1 MQEPYSAREAT
12 HDLIMALRTAR
23 VRHVRNPRSNPRQA
37 CVEAS
42 RMLPLDVQLE
52 AAAEIQSWPN
62 YTATPLLNLPG
73 IADAARVGRVWLKDE
88 SARFGLG
95 SFKAL
100 GGAYAVGRFAA
111 RRVQTRT
118 SRSGDD
124 LQTFTCATDGNHGR
138 AVAWAARRLG
148 CRSVVYLH
156 ADVSVGRE
164 AALRALGAEIV
175 RVTGTYDD
183 SVREAAS
190 AAAANE
196 WILVADTSDND
207 QDPSP
212 ALVMA
217 GYTVL
222 VEECVDQLKQSATPT
237 HIFIQSGVG
246 GLAAAV
252 IAGVCRRW
260 PAQTPLFVT
269 VEPSLAPCVLRSLET
284 ARRVTVEGRLNTVMA
299 GLACGAVSCL
309 AWPTLEAGVSHALA
323 IDDDIVPLTMRIMF
337 KGVSG
342 DPAVTCGE
350 SGVAGIAALLAVA
363 GDEELRGSLG
373 LSADSRVL
381 TINTEGAT
389 DPAIFAALVPEA
401 SDEH

>member
-1 MQEPYSAREAT
+1 MQEPNSARDAT
-12 HDLIMALRTAR
+12 RELIRALRTAR

-37 CVEAS
+37 CVIAS
-42 RMLPLDVQLE
+42 RMLPLGAQLE
-52 AAAEIQSWPN
+52 AAAEVQSWPN

-88 SARFGLG
+88 SPRFGLG

-100 GGAYAVGRFAA
+100 GGAYAVGWFAA
-111 RRVQTRT
+111 RRMEART
-118 SRSGDD
+118 SRNGKN

-138 AVAWAARRLG
+138 AVAWGARRLG

-156 ADVSVGRE
+156 PGVSVGRE

-175 RVTGTYDD
+175 RVAGTYDD

-190 AAAANE
+190 AAAANG
-196 WILVADTSDND
+196 WILVGDTSDND

-222 VEECVDQLKQSATPT
+222 VEECVDQLKQSARPT

-246 GLAAAV
+246 GLAAAI

-269 VEPSLAPCVLRSLET
+269 VEPTLAPCVLRSLDA
-284 ARRVTVEGRLNTVMA
+284 ARRVTVEGQLNTVMA
-299 GLACGAVSCL
+299 GLACGEVSCL

-323 IDDDIVPLTMRIMF
+323 IDDDIVPLAMRVMF

-342 DPAVTCGE
+342 DPAVRCGE

-401 SDEH
+401 SEQS